1 MREVGRA
8 EHASTEQLSALVD
21 GRAESDEQ
29 GFLAGH
35 VEGCVVCSNELT
47 DLRTVR
53 DVLRALPVY
62 LPPRSFT
69 IPIEAAP
76 PARRFR
82 RLIPLTR
89 ALGTVAA
96 VLCVVL
102 FSVDAMQT
110 GYDTPASLPNGGAAM
125 HLTTRAT
132 QEAAEAAKPA
142 EPRAAARAASESG
155 QPAEA
160 APKIANAPAA
170 PPAPAGAAK
179 PAAAVAPAPTSAP
192 PSTPFQ
198 SIANAVTATPAGLLT
213 RPAADAA
220 ASGRAE
226 SAAAAPPPPAQP
238 AAAAAPAQPAPA
250 QPAPAAPAKPQAQSA
265 QAAPPGPQP
274 TSAAFVPGA
283 PAPTALPAP
292 AQRTAPASPWLSPIR
307 LWSLGFALVAAA
319 LLIGSLVLSRLS
331 RTRTEPRDEW
341 TRS

>member
-21 GRAESDEQ
+21 GRAEPDEQ

-35 VEGCVVCSNELT
+35 VEGCVACSNELS

-110 GYDTPASLPNGGAAM
+110 GYDAPASVPDGAAAM

-132 QEAAEAAKPA
+132 MEAAQATKPA
-142 EPRAAARAASESG
+142 EPRAAARAASESERS
-155 QPAEA
+155 ADA

-192 PSTPFQ
+192 PSTPLQ
-198 SIANAVTATPAGLLT
+198 SIANAVTATPAGILT

-226 SAAAAPPPPAQP
+226 SVAAASPPPAQP
-238 AAAAAPAQPAPA
+238 AAAAPAQPAPA
-250 QPAPAAPAKPQAQSA
+250 QPAPGAPAKPQAQSA
-265 QAAPPGPQP
+265 QAAPPASQP
-274 TSAAFVPGA
+274 TSAAFAPGA
-283 PAPTALPAP
+283 PAPAALPAP
-292 AQRTAPASPWLSPIR
+292 AQRPAPTSPWLSPIR

-319 LLIGSLVLSRLS
+319 LLIGSLVLSRIS
-331 RTRTEPRDEW
+331 RTRIGPRDEW